1 MDEQYWRNVIGE
13 EIRQYRID
21 SEFLA
26 KGISTGY
33 LTGLLRAEI
42 IARKDAVSWDQASET
57 QRCLSKTHKVTSEP
71 VQL

>member
-1 MDEQYWRNVIGE
+1 MDEQYWRSVIGD

-26 KGISTGY
+26 RGISTGY

-42 IARKDAVSWDQASET
+42 IARKDTVSWNET
-57 QRCLSKTHKVTSEP
+57 PKATSA
-71 VQL
+71 VAQ